1 MTTEEASEYN
11 SIMNEINTYT
21 DQMIL
26 KFFIGDESLDAF
38 DSYREQL
45 QKMNIERAIEI
56 QQAAYD
62 RYLAR

>member
-1 MTTEEASEYN
+1 
-11 SIMNEINTYT
+11 MNEINTYT